1 MADELKYMK
10 TTLLVLLAALLAAC
24 ASKPP
29 PAIAKIPPQDLSLTQ
44 VRIDIDR
51 YLGSE
56 VRWGGIISKVEN
68 KTDRT
73 WIEIVRHE
81 LGADG
86 RPLTGG
92 KSDGR
97 FIASFGKFVDP
108 LVYETGRSL
117 TVVGAI
123 EAKTSRPI
131 GEFEYQFPIVAVE
144 GSFLWKQRQSVP
156 AAVYPPPYIYYNP
169 WHYHSWSHYRHPR
182 KKNRRLGAALDAYR
196 RGRSRRYQMRLAAS
210 LVARPTRSFAPREL
224 TIKTGRGRPAFG
236 SFQASAF

>member
-1 MADELKYMK
+1 MK

-97 FIASFGKFVDP
+97 FVASFGKFVDP

-156 AAVYPPPYIYYNP
+156 AAVYPPPYFYYSP
-169 WHYHSWSHYRHPR
+169 WHYHSWPHYRHPR
-182 KKNRRLGAALDAYR
+182 KKNRRLGAALEEYR
-196 RGRSRRYQMRLAAS
+196 RSRSWPYQMRLGAS
-210 LVARPTRSFAPREL
+210 LVARPTRSFPPRQL
-224 TIKTGRGRPAFG
+224 PI
-236 SFQASAF
+236 

>member
-1 MADELKYMK
+1 MK

-97 FIASFGKFVDP
+97 FVASFGKFVDP

-144 GSFLWKQRQSVP
+144 GSFLSCCGSLS
-156 AAVYPPPYIYYNP
+156 AAVLLLQP
-169 WHYHSWSHYRHPR
+169 
-182 KKNRRLGAALDAYR
+182 LAL
-196 RGRSRRYQMRLAAS
+196 SFLAS
-210 LVARPTRSFAPREL
+210 L
-224 TIKTGRGRPAFG
+224 PASPQKKPPFG
-236 SFQASAF
+236 SRS